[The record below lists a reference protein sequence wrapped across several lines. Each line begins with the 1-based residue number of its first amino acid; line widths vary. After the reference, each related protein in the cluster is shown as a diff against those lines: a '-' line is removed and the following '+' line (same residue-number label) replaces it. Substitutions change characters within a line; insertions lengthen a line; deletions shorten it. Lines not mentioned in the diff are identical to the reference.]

1 MQLRTTTNKNL
12 YRGPSSSHD
21 FNEIMQDIH
30 YDLAQIA
37 DGVNNNET
45 SMKRQ
50 NDILLRENHYFQARL
65 AEVVRLVEETQWKL
79 RQTGTEQREKF
90 LRQFYDLKGLRDGDP
105 SREAFVDMIH
115 GLVTPAPAAVSSKLS
130 YMTESGTVL
139 IPQDL
144 EIMVRESND
153 SKARDVVTNELIYE
167 DIASEGL
174 EALIDRNKSTFWI
187 KNSVFREE
195 EAVSEVY
202 GEVHIKL
209 PASNMTSLY
218 ANTLSIRP
226 YPEGSMTIQDIFYKG
241 QGDQWARLPNFPT
254 KTVSGVT
261 TPVPIEKAMKT
272 LLSFS
277 QIEITELRIFFS
289 QPYWFQNEKQREFT
303 YGFQDIE
310 LEHRVY
316 TDKDCEFVS
325 VYSLPSGQAFSL
337 VKEPVVKPGVGTPSN
352 LTGLVT
358 HELYYDAGLTSAFSF
373 EQEILAPIQTIY
385 VKTVLKKQGDL
396 VPVVKQLELEYE
408 YKRLGSI

>member
-1 MQLRTTTNKNL
+1 MQLRTTKNKNL

-37 DGVNNNET
+37 DGVNSNET
-45 SMKRQ
+45 NMKRQ
-50 NDILLRENHYFQARL
+50 HDILLRENHYFQARL
-65 AEVVRLVEETQWKL
+65 SEVVRLVEETQWKL
-79 RQTGTEQREKF
+79 RQTGSEQREKF

-105 SREAFVDMIH
+105 TREAFVDMIH
-115 GLVTPAPAAVSSKLS
+115 GLVSPAPAAISSKLS
-130 YMTESGTVL
+130 HVTEDGLVIT
-139 IPQDL
+139 PGDL

-153 SKARDVVTNELIYE
+153 AKARDAVTDELIYE
-167 DIASEGL
+167 DVATDGL

-187 KNSVFREE
+187 KNSTFREE
-195 EAVSEVY
+195 EAVSEVF
-202 GEVHIKL
+202 GEVHIRL
-209 PASNMTSLY
+209 PENERLSLY

-241 QGDQWARLPNFPT
+241 RGDQWARLPNFPT
-254 KTVSGVT
+254 KTVGGVV
-261 TPVPIEKAMKT
+261 TPVPIEKAMK
-272 LLSFS
+272 LLCSFS
-277 QIEITELRIFFS
+277 RIEITELRIFFS

-325 VYSLPSGQAFSL
+325 VYSLPSGQAFSM
-337 VKEPVVKPGVGTPSN
+337 VKEPVAKPGVGTPSN
-352 LTGLVT
+352 LTGLVS
-358 HELYYDAGLTSAFSF
+358 HELYYDAGLTSVFPF

-396 VPVVKQLELEYE
+396 VPVLKQLELEYE
-408 YKRLGSI
+408 YKKLGSI